1 MVVAVNAVDL
11 IKAGAGGNID
21 LTADDWLDARRLG
34 RAVKVDHAVHI
45 AVVGDGQSLHTEG
58 FGSFD
63 ERRYGRCAVQDGI
76 LRMYV

>member
-1 MVVAVNAVDL
+1 MIARLLVLVLFEAVAHDL
-11 IKAGAGGNID
+11 GFTPQNRF
-21 LTADDWLDARRLG
+21 DARIGGDVVEVL
-34 RAVKVDHAVHI
+34 DAVHI